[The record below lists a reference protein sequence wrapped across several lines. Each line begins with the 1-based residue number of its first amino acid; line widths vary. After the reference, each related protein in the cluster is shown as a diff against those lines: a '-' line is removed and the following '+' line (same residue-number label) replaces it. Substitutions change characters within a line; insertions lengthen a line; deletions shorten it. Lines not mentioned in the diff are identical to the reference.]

1 MVDMWQP
8 EPFLE
13 TSGFWNVTNKYSSHP
28 SANVSSIRWP
38 GWLSGFAAL
47 LAVAVLLWQPLPGG
61 GPRPA
66 FWLSAAVGLAVGL
79 AYRHLWHT
87 VVVRR
92 LVSVWLCL
100 WVPVML
106 SVLSSVD
113 RLGTLKVAAVL
124 ALALPVG
131 LLWLHALGDLRWR
144 RRIEWALIATL
155 VLWAVDGLVQWTF
168 GTDVLGIPRSSDGR
182 VSGPFDGNLRMATFL
197 ALLCPLAFYRGAPRR
212 PDVALATGL
221 GLLFVSLLSGT
232 RTQILAGG
240 LTIVAVLPASTCRR
254 RAFLSA
260 TFLAMV
266 ALVVA
271 LSPTAADRAARTV
284 ATDIPAIPGK
294 PAWFSTWDYRLSSRL
309 SNWAAA
315 TEMGLQNPTG
325 VGASAFREA
334 YPAYTYPGDQRIHAP
349 EGTEINH
356 AHHVWFALFAEEGWP
371 GVFGLMLAI
380 VLAARWF
387 KAAATAARWAAA
399 PYAASLAIYVFPLAL
414 NPPTYLFWFFPVLWL
429 LVCGFLATVSDANKT
444 TWAEGE
450 ARG

>member
-1 MVDMWQP
+1 MLSM
-8 EPFLE
+8 L
-13 TSGFWNVTNKYSSHP
+13 
-28 SANVSSIRWP
+28 SSI
-38 GWLSGFAAL
+38 
-47 LAVAVLLWQPLPGG
+47 
-61 GPRPA
+61 
-66 FWLSAAVGLAVGL
+66 
-79 AYRHLWHT
+79 
-87 VVVRR
+87 
-92 LVSVWLCL
+92 
-100 WVPVML
+100 
-106 SVLSSVD
+106 D

-124 ALALPVG
+124 AFALPVG
-131 LLWLHALGDLRWR
+131 LLWLRALGDLPWR

-197 ALLCPLAFYRGAPRR
+197 ALLGPLAFYRFAPGR
-212 PDVALATGL
+212 PAVALAAGL
-221 GLLFVSLLSGT
+221 GLLFASLLSGT
-232 RTQILAGG
+232 RTQILAGA
-240 LTIVAVLPASTCRR
+240 LTVVFVLPVLTWRW
-254 RAFLSA
+254 RAFLGA
-260 TFLAMV
+260 AFLTLV
-266 ALVVA
+266 ALWVTF
-271 LSPTAADRAARTV
+271 SPIAAHRAAQTV
-284 ATDIPAIPGK
+284 AIDVPVIPGK
-294 PAWFSTWDYRLSSRL
+294 PAWFSTWDYRLSNRL

-334 YPAYTYPGDQRIHAP
+334 YPTYTYPGDWRIHAP

-387 KAAATAARWAAA
+387 TAAATAARWAAA
-399 PYAASLAIYVFPLAL
+399 PYASSLAIYVFPFAL

-429 LVCGFLATVSDANKT
+429 LVCGFVATVSDANTT
-444 TWAEGE
+444 TWGAEE